1 VKETGEE
8 WPEGNQR
15 SLSKALAQVREM
27 IERYVAGMEK
37 QQPAKPEEEQAC
49 SDFALMLSEPS
60 ALATLSGAFSLSVFE
75 SALLLL
81 CAGVE
86 LDSRFAPL
94 CVAAQ
99 GMPARPYPTFSLALA
114 ALPEAHWSA
123 LAPDAPLRRWDLLE
137 FVQGDEALTMAPLR
151 IDERVLHFLAGVTCT
166 DRQLRGMIELLGA
179 PGDLAPVYQAAA
191 RRIADIWSATPRGG
205 TLPVMQLCGRSF
217 FELRGIASAASEL
230 VGLQTAAIRAADI
243 PLSAQE
249 RERLARLWEREA
261 ILSRSALLLETDDF
275 DGTENKRA
283 ATTFIETMRGALI
296 VAGNEG
302 MRLGNRSLV
311 RIDVERPT
319 IGERR
324 ALWERALGPAV
335 QQVNGVLENILSQ
348 FDLDPGS
355 FRSVCA
361 DVLSSRQAETPIG
374 ERLWDSC
381 RVQARARLDALAQRI
396 EPAATWEDI
405 VLPEPQ
411 LRVLREIAIHV
422 RHRSQ
427 VYHSW
432 GFAERTSRGLGISA
446 LFAGPSG
453 TGKTMA
459 AEVLANELRLD
470 LFRIDLSQVVSK
482 YIGET
487 EKNLRRVF
495 DAAEKGGAILLFD
508 EADAL
513 FGKRSEVKDSHDRYA
528 NIEVSYLLQRM
539 EAYHGLAILTTN
551 LSKALDAAFLRR
563 LRFVVHFPSPE
574 IAQRAEIWRRIFPG
588 STPTE
593 NLDVNKLARLN
604 VTGGNI
610 RNIALGAAFLAAG
623 AGEPVRM
630 NHLLRAARNEYQKI
644 EKPLTENEIEGWQ

>member
-1 VKETGEE
+1 VNKTGEG
-8 WPEGNQR
+8 WPEANQR
-15 SLSKALAQVREM
+15 SLSKALAQVREA
-27 IERYVAGMEK
+27 IERHVADMEK
-37 QQPAKPEEEQAC
+37 QQPAKADGDRTRSE
-49 SDFALMLSEPS
+49 FVLALCEPP
-60 ALATLSGAFSLSVFE
+60 ALATLSEAFSLSLFE

-94 CVAAQ
+94 CVVAQ
-99 GMPARPYPTFSLALA
+99 GNAARPYPTFSLALA
-114 ALPEAHWSA
+114 ALPDAHWSA
-123 LAPDAPLRRWDLLE
+123 IAPDAPLRRWHLIELVQSDELL
-137 FVQGDEALTMAPLR
+137 TRTPLR
-151 IDERVLHFLAGVTCT
+151 IDERVLHFLTGVTCT
-166 DRQLRGMIELLGA
+166 DGRLRGIFEILGA
-179 PGDLAPVYQAAA
+179 PSALAPLYGTVA
-191 RRIADIWSATPRGG
+191 RRIADIWNATPHGG
-205 TLPVMQLCGRSF
+205 TLPVVQLCGRSAV
-217 FELRGIASAASEL
+217 ELRGIASTASEL
-230 VGLQTAAIRAADI
+230 VGLRAAAICAADI
-243 PLSAQE
+243 PLPAQE
-249 RERLARLWEREA
+249 REKLARLLEREA

-275 DGTENKRA
+275 DGAESKRA
-283 ATTFIETMRGALI
+283 ATAFMETMSGALI
-296 VAGNEG
+296 VTGQEG
-302 MRLGNRSLV
+302 MRLANKSLV
-311 RIDVERPT
+311 RIDVQRPS

-335 QQVNGVLENILSQ
+335 QQVNGVLENVLNH
-348 FDLDPGS
+348 FDLGTGG
-355 FRSVCA
+355 FLSVCA
-361 DVLSSRQAETPIG
+361 DMLSRPETDGPLG
-374 ERLWDSC
+374 DRLWDSC

-405 VLPEPQ
+405 VLPELQ
-411 LRVLREIAIHV
+411 LRALREIALHV

-432 GFAERTSRGLGISA
+432 GFAARTSRGLGISA

-495 DAAEKGGAILLFD
+495 NAAEESGAILLFD

-539 EAYHGLAILTTN
+539 ELYHGLAVLTTN
-551 LSKALDAAFLRR
+551 LSKALDTAFLRR
-563 LRFVVHFPSPE
+563 LRFVVQFPFPE
-574 IAQRAEIWRRIFPG
+574 IAQRAEIWRRIFPA

-593 NLDVNKLARLN
+593 NLDISKLARLN
-604 VTGGNI
+604 VAGGNI
-610 RNIALGAAFLAAG
+610 RNIALSAAFLAAG
-623 AGEPVRM
+623 AREPVRM
-630 NHLLRAARNEYQKI
+630 NHLLRAAQNEYQKI
-644 EKPLTENEIEGWQ
+644 EKPLTDNEIEGWQ

>member
-1 VKETGEE
+1 VNKTGEGWSE
-8 WPEGNQR
+8 ANQR
-15 SLSKALAQVREM
+15 SLSKALAQVREA
-27 IERYVAGMEK
+27 IERHVAGIEN
-37 QQPAKPEEEQAC
+37 QQPAKPDGERVC
-49 SDFALMLSEPS
+49 SEFALALSEPP
-60 ALATLSGAFSLSVFE
+60 ALATLAGAFSLSVFE

-81 CAGVE
+81 CAGVD

-99 GMPARPYPTFSLALA
+99 GTAARPYPTFSLALA

-123 LAPDAPLRRWDLLE
+123 LAPDAPLRRWHLIELLHS
-137 FVQGDEALTMAPLR
+137 DESLTATPLG
-151 IDERVLHFLAGVTCT
+151 IDERVLHFLTGVTCT
-166 DRQLRGMIELLGA
+166 DRRLRGIVEMLRV
-179 PGDLAPVYQAAA
+179 PSDLAPLYGAVA
-191 RRIADIWSATPRGG
+191 RRIADFWTAAPRGG
-205 TLPVMQLCGRSF
+205 TLPVVQLCGRSSI
-217 FELRGIASAASEL
+217 EQREIASAAAGL
-230 VGLQTAAIRAADI
+230 VGLQAVAICATDI
-243 PLSAQE
+243 PLLAQE
-249 RERLARLWEREA
+249 RESLARLWEREA
-261 ILSRSALLLETDDF
+261 IFSGSALLLEADDS
-275 DGTENKRA
+275 DGAESKRA
-283 ATTFIETMRGALI
+283 ATAFMETMRGALI
-296 VAGNEG
+296 VTGRDG
-302 MRLGNRSLV
+302 MRLPNRPLV
-311 RIDVERPT
+311 RIDVARPT

-335 QQVNGVLENILSQ
+335 QQFNGVLENVLSH
-348 FDLDPGS
+348 FDLDTGS

-361 DVLSSRQAETPIG
+361 DVLNSREADKPIG
-374 ERLWDSC
+374 DRIWDSC

-396 EPAATWEDI
+396 EPAARWEDI

-411 LRVLREIAIHV
+411 LRVLREIALHV

-432 GFAERTSRGLGISA
+432 GFAAKTSRGLGISA

-495 DAAEKGGAILLFD
+495 DAAEEGGAILLFD

-539 EAYHGLAILTTN
+539 EAYHGLAVLTTN
-551 LSKALDAAFLRR
+551 LSKALDTAFLRR
-563 LRFVVHFPSPE
+563 LRFVLQFPFPE
-574 IAQRAEIWRRIFPG
+574 IAQRVEIWRRIFPA

-593 NLDVNKLARLN
+593 NLDINKLARLN

-610 RNIALGAAFLAAG
+610 RNIALSAAFLAAG

-644 EKPLTENEIEGWQ
+644 EKPLTDNETEGWL

>member
-1 VKETGEE
+1 VNKTGEGWSE
-8 WPEGNQR
+8 ANQC
-15 SLSKALAQVREM
+15 SLSKALAHVRET
-27 IERYVAGMEK
+27 IERHVAGMEK
-37 QQPAKPEEEQAC
+37 QQPAEPDEERTC
-49 SDFALMLSEPS
+49 SEFALTLSEPP

-75 SALLLL
+75 CALLLL
-81 CAGVE
+81 CAGIE

-99 GMPARPYPTFSLALA
+99 GNAARPHPTFGLALA
-114 ALPEAHWSA
+114 ALPDAHWSA
-123 LAPDAPLRRWDLLE
+123 LAPDAPLRRWHLIEL
-137 FVQGDEALTMAPLR
+137 VQCGEPLTGTPLR
-151 IDERVLHFLAGVTCT
+151 IDERVLHFLTGVRCT
-166 DRQLRGMIELLGA
+166 DQRLRGIVEMLGGSRDQA
-179 PGDLAPVYQAAA
+179 PLYGKVA
-191 RRIADIWSATPRGG
+191 RRIADFWTSTPRGG
-205 TLPVMQLCGRSF
+205 TLPVVQLCGRARI
-217 FELRGIASAASEL
+217 EHRAIASAAAEL
-230 VGLQTAAIRAADI
+230 VGLQVAAMCVADI
-243 PLSAQE
+243 PVLAQE
-249 RERLARLWEREA
+249 REKLARLWEREA
-261 ILSRSALLLETDDF
+261 ILSGSALLLETDDF
-275 DGTENKRA
+275 DGAESKRA
-283 ATTFIETMRGALI
+283 ATAFMEAMRGALI
-296 VAGNEG
+296 VTGHEG
-302 MRLGNRSLV
+302 MPLASRSLV

-324 ALWERALGPAV
+324 ALWEGALGPAV
-335 QQVNGVLENILSQ
+335 QQFNGVLENVLSH
-348 FDLDPGS
+348 FDLDTGS

-361 DVLSSRQAETPIG
+361 DVLSSREANKPIG
-374 ERLWDSC
+374 DRIWDSC
-381 RVQARARLDALAQRI
+381 RVQARARLDELAQRI

-411 LRVLREIAIHV
+411 WRVLREIALHV

-432 GFAERTSRGLGISA
+432 GFAAKALRGLGISA

-495 DAAEKGGAILLFD
+495 DAAEEGGAILLFD

-513 FGKRSEVKDSHDRYA
+513 FGKRGEVKDSHDRYA

-539 EAYHGLAILTTN
+539 EAYHGLAVLTTN

-563 LRFVVHFPSPE
+563 LRFVVQFSFPE
-574 IAQRAEIWRRIFPG
+574 IAQRVEIWRRIFPA

-593 NLDVNKLARLN
+593 NLDINKLALLN

-610 RNIALGAAFLAAG
+610 RNIALSAAFLAAG

-644 EKPLTENEIEGWQ
+644 EKPLTENEIEGWR